1 MHDHSE
7 DLPGYDTLAAAGRA
21 DHKVRRSLF
30 VAEAHPLADPDEA
43 RARVAEMAR
52 RHHDCRHVCHG
63 WRAGHGAGL
72 AEGRSDGG
80 EPAGTAGEPIL
91 AALRG
96 AGVTDALVVVAR
108 WFGGVKLGTGG
119 LGRAY
124 RDAAAAALA
133 EAPRRRVLL
142 GRTFALD
149 FGYELVGSLEHLLER
164 CRGRVEAS
172 DFAARVSW
180 TVWLPENRCDVFA
193 RELED
198 LTHGRVKL
206 RAPG

>member
-1 MHDHSE
+1 MNDHDT
-7 DLPGYDTLAAAGRA
+7 DLPGYDTLATGGRA
-21 DHKVRRSLF
+21 EHKVRRSLF
-30 VAEAHPLADPDEA
+30 VAEAHPLADPDEV
-43 RARVAEMAR
+43 RARVADVAR
-52 RHHDCRHVCHG
+52 RHRDCRHVCHG
-63 WRAGHGAGL
+63 WRVGHGADQG
-72 AEGRSDGG
+72 EGRSDGG

-96 AGVTDALVVVAR
+96 AEVTDALVVVAR

-133 EAPRRRVLL
+133 AAPRRRVLL

-149 FGYELVGSLEHLLER
+149 FGYELVGSLEHLLAR

-172 DFAARVSW
+172 DFAERVTW
-180 TVWLPENRCDVFA
+180 TVWLPEDRWSSFA
-193 RELED
+193 RDLET
-198 LTHGRVKL
+198 LTHGRVKM